1 MNYENSPPYYQDQ
14 QYYWDHQQNCQYKK
28 LTIYITALMKVVGI
42 QAKDGRIEVAID
54 KEEAKR
60 ATEVNSRRQNGYGG
74 LT

>member
-1 MNYENSPPYYQDQ
+1 
-14 QYYWDHQQNCQYKK
+14 
-28 LTIYITALMKVVGI
+28 MKVVGI

>member
-1 MNYENSPPYYQDQ
+1 
-14 QYYWDHQQNCQYKK
+14 
-28 LTIYITALMKVVGI
+28 MKVVGI

-74 LT
+74 LTKTRTKKKHQEEIHSHGNRTSNIFLNYFDTY

>member
-1 MNYENSPPYYQDQ
+1 
-14 QYYWDHQQNCQYKK
+14 
-28 LTIYITALMKVVGI
+28 MKVVGI

-60 ATEVNSRRQNGYGG
+60 VTEVNSRRQNGYGG